1 MAASRFS
8 AIITR
13 PRSTRSTGRSK
24 GRSGVGPARDALT
37 YSALGAKSPGDLIAL
52 AKKDPHKIIIG
63 TNPAGTL
70 PHLAAQLLVDL
81 SQAPMTVVP
90 YSSGGTNGAISD
102 IMGGRVH
109 VVIESR
115 SGLKGARFW

>member
-1 MAASRFS
+1 MAASRFCDHHPPS
-8 AIITR
+8 VYRLHRTIEGSLRRWGQRET
-13 PRSTRSTGRSK
+13 S
-24 GRSGVGPARDALT
+24 
-37 YSALGAKSPGDLIAL
+37 YFSALGAKSPGDLIAL

-115 SGLKGARFW
+115 SGLKGAQFW